1 MDTKNTV
8 NTTGTIRT
16 YRFKYTPDF
25 QQRLSEFAIKHADK
39 PKKEFDAC
47 FKNWCSINQ
56 QHVDNEYETLVN
68 QGYNRDFQHRMYLSV
83 RYYFRN
89 KQNKQNKNDNDNDN
103 DNADNMMN
111 RSGKQVRCKS
121 DKKKT
126 KLKYVR
132 MADELKTLMKQHI
145 YDNMGV
151 NKSPKEMFGLFHNS
165 ANEEIRRFL
174 KSEKTKLQ
182 ENGYSDKDVLFRI
195 KKTYKNQYFVALRK
209 SKSQINNKQN
219 D

>member
-1 MDTKNTV
+1 MNANMTANMNANNNTV
-8 NTTGTIRT
+8 ST

-25 QQRLSEFAIKHADK
+25 QQRLSEFATKHADK
-39 PKKEFDAC
+39 SKKEFDVC
-47 FKNWCSINQ
+47 FKNWCSINKE
-56 QHVDNEYETLVN
+56 HVDNEYQTLVN

-89 KQNKQNKNDNDNDN
+89 KKKKG
-103 DNADNMMN
+103 DNANNMLS
-111 RSGKQVRCKS
+111 RSGKHTTCKS

-132 MADELKTLMKQHI
+132 IADELKTLMKQHI
-145 YDNMGV
+145 YDNKGN

-165 ANEEIRRFL
+165 ANEEIQRFL